1 MGALIQITNLHK
13 QYGPKILF
21 DSASCQ
27 INEGAKLGIIGR
39 NGAGKSTLF
48 NIITG
53 KEEAD
58 GGKVWTSPDMVLSY
72 LEQKDTHQP
81 EETVLEFL
89 MRQGYDDWYCG
100 KVAGRF
106 HLKNEVLHK
115 RIEDLPG
122 GFRMRVKLTAMMLP
136 EPNLLLLDEPTNY
149 LDLKTLLL
157 LEGFLREFSGSILVI
172 SHDREFL
179 MRTCTETLEV
189 DRGRIDTFPGNL
201 EEYLEYKR
209 EVEEQILR
217 ENENIEA
224 RKKELQYFVD
234 RFRAKASKASQ
245 AQSKMKQIARLE
257 TKEVGAAQKNVRLV
271 IPSPV
276 KTGGVALRLK
286 NVDVG
291 YKDRLLLK
299 NIDLELVRGG
309 HYAVLGDNGQGKS
322 SFLKTI
328 CGTIPALA
336 GEVKWG
342 MDTSVGYYAQHV
354 YEQLSG
360 KQSILAWLEERAPR
374 ATTRQEIMNM
384 AGCFLFQGDDT
395 KKPVSVLSGGERSR
409 VLLLSLMLAR
419 HDVLLLD
426 EPTNHLDF
434 DTVEVLARALHK
446 FEGTV
451 FIVSHDRTFVQE
463 VSNSI
468 LDIKDGTL
476 RLYPGNYDEYVY
488 RLSQTVDAEMDTE
501 EKPEKVKSE
510 KKQAPAQEARQG
522 KKQKDKNQKQ
532 ARKAYDALGRELEK
546 LQAEQK
552 DLLAS
557 VEEKA
562 GSADPKTYERLG
574 ELEKQIRETENEW
587 LLLAET
593 LETENVGK

>member
-13 QYGPKILF
+13 QYGPKVLF
-21 DSASCQ
+21 DSASAQ

-58 GGKVWTSPDMVLSY
+58 GGKIWTSPDMVLSY
-72 LEQKDTHQP
+72 LEQKDTHEP

-106 HLKNEVLHK
+106 HLKNEMLHK

-122 GFRMRVKLTAMMLP
+122 GYRMRVKLTAMMLP

-157 LEGFLREFSGSILVI
+157 LESFLREFPGSILVI

-179 MRTCTETLEV
+179 MRTCTETMEV
-189 DRGRIDTFPGNL
+189 DRGRIETFPGNL
-201 EEYLEYKR
+201 EEYLQYR
-209 EVEEQILR
+209 AEVEEQILR

-224 RKKELQYFVD
+224 RRKELQAFVD

-257 TKEVGAAQKNVRLV
+257 TKEVSAAQKNVRLV
-271 IPSPV
+271 IPSPA
-276 KTGGVALRLK
+276 KKGGVALRLK
-286 NVDVG
+286 DVDAG

-299 NIDLELVRGG
+299 KIDLELVRGG

-322 SFLKTI
+322 TFLKTI
-328 CGTIPALA
+328 YGSIPPLG

-342 MDTSVGYYAQHV
+342 TDTSVGYYAQHV
-354 YEQLSG
+354 YESLAGNQTILS
-360 KQSILAWLEERAPR
+360 WLEERAPR

-384 AGCFLFQGDDT
+384 AGCFLFSGDDT

-409 VLLLSLMLAR
+409 VLLLSLLLAR

-434 DTVEVLARALHK
+434 DTVEILARALHR

-463 VSNSI
+463 VANSI
-468 LDIKDGTL
+468 LDIREGTL

-488 RLSQTVDAEMDTE
+488 SLAQQVDHEMDDE
-501 EKPEKVKSE
+501 NERPAKAE
-510 KKQAPAQEARQG
+510 KKKPAQQSARDE
-522 KKQKDKNQKQ
+522 KKQKDKSLKEN
-532 ARKAYDALGRELEK
+532 RRRYDELSGKLEK
-546 LQAEQK
+546 LQTEHK
-552 DLLAS
+552 KLLAL
-557 VEEKA
+557 VE
-562 GSADPKTYERLG
+562 ADPAKADRATYDRLG
-574 ELEKQIRETENEW
+574 ELEILVRETENEW

-593 LETENVGK
+593 LETQNVGK